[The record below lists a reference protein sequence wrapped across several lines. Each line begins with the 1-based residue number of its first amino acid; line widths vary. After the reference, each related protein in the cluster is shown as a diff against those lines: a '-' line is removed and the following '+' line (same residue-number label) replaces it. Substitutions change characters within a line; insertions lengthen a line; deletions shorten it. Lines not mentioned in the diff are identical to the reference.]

1 MNILEIFTNSI
12 LLIITLDNELWD
24 IILLSLFVSFTA
36 LIIASLLG
44 FIVGYYFAIYN
55 FYFKKIILIIINSLM
70 GIPPVVVGLIVYFI
84 FASGGPLGI
93 LQLVYTPSAM
103 IIAQTIIIFP
113 IIASLSHEIFS
124 KNWFE
129 FKDQIRSLNIPFW
142 GSVKL
147 LFNHSYFLLITT
159 LLSAFGRAISEVGAV
174 MIVGGNI
181 DHYTRV
187 MTTAISLETRMGN
200 LEYAMALGLVLI
212 SITIIIYSL
221 VYLSVSYTHLTLP
234 TKA

>member
-84 FASGGPLGI
+84 FASDGPLGI
-93 LQLVYTPSAM
+93 LQLLYTPSAM

-124 KNWFE
+124 KNWLE

-221 VYLSVSYTHLTLP
+221 VYLLNNRSI
-234 TKA
+234 K

>member
-44 FIVGYYFAIYN
+44 FILGYYFAIYN

-93 LQLVYTPSAM
+93 LQLLYTPSAM

-113 IIASLSHEIFS
+113 IITSLSHEIFS

-221 VYLSVSYTHLTLP
+221 VYLLNNRSI
-234 TKA
+234 K

>member
-12 LLIITLDNELWD
+12 LLIISLDNELWD

-36 LIIASLLG
+36 LVIASLLG

-84 FASGGPLGI
+84 FASGGPFGI
-93 LQLVYTPSAM
+93 LQLLYTPSAM

-221 VYLSVSYTHLTLP
+221 VYLLNNRSI
-234 TKA
+234 K

>member
-93 LQLVYTPSAM
+93 LQLLYTPSAM

-113 IIASLSHEIFS
+113 IITSLSHEIFF

-221 VYLSVSYTHLTLP
+221 VYLLNNRSY
-234 TKA
+234 

>member
-44 FIVGYYFAIYN
+44 FTIGYYFAIYN

-84 FASGGPLGI
+84 FASGGPLGV
-93 LQLVYTPSAM
+93 LQLLYTPSAM

-221 VYLSVSYTHLTLP
+221 VYLLNNRSI
-234 TKA
+234 K

>member
-36 LIIASLLG
+36 LIFASLLG
-44 FIVGYYFAIYN
+44 FILGYYFAIYN

-93 LQLVYTPSAM
+93 LQLLYTPSAM

-147 LFNHSYFLLITT
+147 LFKHSYFLLITT

-221 VYLSVSYTHLTLP
+221 VYLLNNRSI
-234 TKA
+234 K

>member
-12 LLIITLDNELWD
+12 ILIITLDSELWD

-93 LQLVYTPSAM
+93 LQLLYTPSAM

-113 IIASLSHEIFS
+113 IITSLSHEIFS

-221 VYLSVSYTHLTLP
+221 VYLLNNRSI
-234 TKA
+234 K

>member
-1 MNILEIFTNSI
+1 MNILEIFINSI
-12 LLIITLDNELWD
+12 LLIISLDTELWD

-36 LIIASLLG
+36 LIIASILG
-44 FIVGYYFAIYN
+44 FLIGYFFALYN
-55 FYFKKIILIIINSLM
+55 FYFKQIILVFLNSLM

-84 FASGGPLGI
+84 FASGGPLGV
-93 LQLVYTPSAM
+93 LQLLYTPTAM
-103 IIAQTIIIFP
+103 IVAQTIIIFP
-113 IIASLSHEIFS
+113 IVASLSHEIFL
-124 KNWFE
+124 KNWQE
-129 FKDQIRSLNIPFW
+129 FRDQIRSLNIPFF
-142 GSVKL
+142 GSFKIL
-147 LFNHSYFLLITT
+147 IKHSYFLLITT

-212 SITIIIYSL
+212 SLTIIIYSV
-221 VYLSVSYTHLTLP
+221 VYLLNN
-234 TKA
+234 TKLK

>member
-84 FASGGPLGI
+84 FASEGPLGI
-93 LQLVYTPSAM
+93 LQLLYTPSAM

-221 VYLSVSYTHLTLP
+221 VYLLNNRSI
-234 TKA
+234 K

>member
-36 LIIASLLG
+36 LIIASFLG
-44 FIVGYYFAIYN
+44 FIVGYHFAIYN
-55 FYFKKIILIIINSLM
+55 FYFKKIILIIINSFM

-93 LQLVYTPSAM
+93 LQLLYTPSAM

-221 VYLSVSYTHLTLP
+221 VYLLNNRSI
-234 TKA
+234 K

>member
-1 MNILEIFTNSI
+1 MNILEIFINSI
-12 LLIITLDNELWD
+12 LLIISFDKDLWD
-24 IILLSLFVSFTA
+24 IIILSLFVSFTA
-36 LIIASLLG
+36 LIIASIFG
-44 FIVGYYFAIYN
+44 FLIGYFLALYS
-55 FYFKKIILIIINSLM
+55 FYFKKIILVILNSLM

-84 FASGGPLGI
+84 FASGGPLGVF
-93 LQLVYTPSAM
+93 QLLYTPTAM

-113 IIASLSHEIFS
+113 IVASLSHEIFL
-124 KNWFE
+124 KNWLE
-129 FKDQIRSLNIPFW
+129 FRDQIRSLNIPFL
-142 GSVKL
+142 GSAKL
-147 LFNHSYFLLITT
+147 LIKHNYFLLLTT

-212 SITIIIYSL
+212 SLTITIYSI
-221 VYLSVSYTHLTLP
+221 VYLLN
-234 TKA
+234 KRKIK

>member
-1 MNILEIFTNSI
+1 MNILEIFINSI
-12 LLIITLDNELWD
+12 LLIVSFDKELWD

-36 LIIASLLG
+36 LIIASIIGFLLG
-44 FIVGYYFAIYN
+44 YFLALYN
-55 FYFKKIILIIINSLM
+55 FYFKKIILVLLNSLM

-84 FASGGPLGI
+84 FASGGPLGV
-93 LQLVYTPSAM
+93 LQLLYTPTAM

-113 IIASLSHEIFS
+113 IVASLSHEIFL
-124 KNWFE
+124 KNWLE
-129 FKDQIRSLNIPFW
+129 FRDQIRSLNIPFW

-147 LFNHSYFLLITT
+147 LIKHSYFLLVTT

-181 DHYTRV
+181 DQYTRV

-212 SITIIIYSL
+212 SLTIIIYSI
-221 VYLSVSYTHLTLP
+221 VYLLNNR
-234 TKA
+234 K

>member
-55 FYFKKIILIIINSLM
+55 FYFKKIFLIIINSLM

-93 LQLVYTPSAM
+93 LQLLYTPSAM

-221 VYLSVSYTHLTLP
+221 VYLLNNRPV
-234 TKA
+234 K

>member
-93 LQLVYTPSAM
+93 LQLLYTPSAM

-187 MTTAISLETRMGN
+187 MTTAITLETRMGN

-212 SITIIIYSL
+212 IFTMLINSL
-221 VYLSVSYTHLTLP
+221 VYILNVRRR
-234 TKA
+234 

>member
-36 LIIASLLG
+36 LIIASLFG

-93 LQLVYTPSAM
+93 LQLLYTPSAM

-221 VYLSVSYTHLTLP
+221 VYLLNNRTI
-234 TKA
+234 K

>member
-12 LLIITLDNELWD
+12 LLIITLDSELWD

-36 LIIASLLG
+36 LLIASLLG

-55 FYFKKIILIIINSLM
+55 FNFKKIILIIINSLM

-93 LQLVYTPSAM
+93 LQLLYTPSAM

-221 VYLSVSYTHLTLP
+221 VYLLNNRSI
-234 TKA
+234 K

>member
-1 MNILEIFTNSI
+1 MNILEIFINSI
-12 LLIITLDNELWD
+12 LLIISFDRELWD
-24 IILLSLFVSFTA
+24 IIILSLFVSFTA
-36 LIIASLLG
+36 LIIASIIGFLLG
-44 FIVGYYFAIYN
+44 YFLALYN
-55 FYFKKIILIIINSLM
+55 FYFKKIILVLLNSLM

-93 LQLVYTPSAM
+93 LQLLYTPTAM

-113 IIASLSHEIFS
+113 IVTSLSHEIFL
-124 KNWFE
+124 KNWLE
-129 FKDQIRSLNIPFW
+129 FRDQIRSLNIPFL

-147 LFNHSYFLLITT
+147 LINHSYFLLITT

-181 DHYTRV
+181 DQYTRV

-212 SITIIIYSL
+212 SLTIIIYSI
-221 VYLSVSYTHLTLP
+221 VYLLNNR
-234 TKA
+234 KIK

>member
-93 LQLVYTPSAM
+93 LQLLYTPSAM

-200 LEYAMALGLVLI
+200 LDYAMALGLVLI

-221 VYLSVSYTHLTLP
+221 VYLLNNRSI
-234 TKA
+234 K

>member
-12 LLIITLDNELWD
+12 LLIITLNSELWD

-93 LQLVYTPSAM
+93 LQLLYTPSAM

-221 VYLSVSYTHLTLP
+221 VYLLNNRSI
-234 TKA
+234 K